1 MSCQKRLITKN
12 VFIEVVSKSW
22 KANLFG
28 MPIIEPFPFGH
39 TVEFALS
46 WGFQVGN
53 PIVVLPLKQ
62 LLIELCT
69 LLLPVYM
76 VFYRLKWCCSYCPSY
91 PSIHFKPGSHLK
103 SLAPLGQGWGLQ
115 VANLLV
121 APTHEFGRGL
131 LQLRT
136 HVSTPPPHVLQK
148 MINWR

>member
-1 MSCQKRLITKN
+1 
-12 VFIEVVSKSW
+12 
-22 KANLFG
+22 
-28 MPIIEPFPFGH
+28 MPIIEPLSFGH
-39 TVEFALS
+39 TVELALS

-53 PIVVLPLKQ
+53 PIVVLPFKQ

-69 LLLPVYM
+69 LFLPVYM
-76 VFYRLKWCCSYCPSY
+76 VLFLNVIIIQIEVVLSY

-136 HVSTPPPHVLQK
+136 HVSTPPLHVLK
-148 MINWR
+148 KIKIEDKSSERKR